1 MRYIF
6 NIVIVMVAMFLIS
19 PLSYAGGN
27 EYSLLD
33 HCPNQRKD
41 HVFVQS
47 VDIGAS
53 VGVGGYVALTS
64 GIALTNKGVYA
75 GGKDVTSQAKALYEK
90 IPTPFIKD

>member
-19 PLSYAGGN
+19 PLSYAGEN

-47 VDIGAS
+47 VDTKANGS
-53 VGVGGYVALTS
+53 LTGRES
-64 GIALTNKGVYA
+64 SAARDIAERGNQPVVCVSKTACN
-75 GGKDVTSQAKALYEK
+75 
-90 IPTPFIKD
+90 